1 MKTEEDEAFDELAKR
16 QGAWGGGFKAKQD
29 MAMHK
34 TQDQNICRH
43 YKQWQHCHIC
53 DLESQAAE
61 LAGIKAILD
70 EYGLQAIDFVA
81 DFKEALAQP
90 AQGPVGY
97 VYSEAGVKHG
107 AIQRDLPNGT
117 PLYAA
122 PLPVQER
129 EALAQPA
136 QEHVAQCVD
145 DGEGGV
151 YYRTVKKHVGLL
163 YADPPQRD
171 WVGLTAQEAAECWT
185 TSAVQIWENFE
196 AKLKEKNNG

>member
-1 MKTEEDEAFDELAKR
+1 MKDAEDEAFDDIARR

-81 DFKEALAQP
+81 DFKAALAQP
-90 AQGPVGY
+90 
-97 VYSEAGVKHG
+97 
-107 AIQRDLPNGT
+107 
-117 PLYAA
+117 
-122 PLPVQER
+122 
-129 EALAQPA
+129 
-136 QEHVAQCVD
+136 
-145 DGEGGV
+145 
-151 YYRTVKKHVGLL
+151 
-163 YADPPQRD
+163 PPQRE
-171 WVGLTAQEAAECWT
+171 WVGLTEDEMSMIGYAVNGNEFEAMRLA
-185 TSAVQIWENFE
+185 E
-196 AKLKEKNNG
+196 AKLKEKNT